1 MIVLYYSEVVD
12 LHWGTRMGLEL
23 MINRI
28 KWVWQDKLNFLWAR
42 CNWTKEVFRSDFA
55 QKLHPISLME
65 KGFVQLKLFL
75 DETRQQ
81 TR

>member
-1 MIVLYYSEVVD
+1 M
-12 LHWGTRMGLEL
+12 
-23 MINRI
+23 
-28 KWVWQDKLNFLWAR
+28 
-42 CNWTKEVFRSDFA
+42 KEVFRSDFA

-65 KGFVQLKLFL
+65 KGFVQPKLFL